1 MKHFK
6 HIIFIM
12 LLFIT
17 LGCGARLDY
26 NVDVDT
32 NSESIKLDIIMN
44 IEEAD
49 YEHIQGGRKK
59 LISIIDDS
67 IPEYMKYSID
77 ESKPNEFLFTIDF
90 KSYDDYRDTYKKV
103 AGVDS
108 KSVFEEPSGSKNA
121 PFHLRQHIEMKDDLT
136 VFLNWLK
143 TDLSNI
149 DVISK
154 EDQSNLISSEN
165 FVYSF
170 NGESTIS
177 SDEAMF
183 DDETEIQLKDIR
195 IHTVVKEGK
204 TLDFSLSF
212 LINEKSEKQFADNF
226 NGYLKSKQ
234 LRYESKVETVK
245 KNKDTYICRT
255 LELKNLNLNDEKDL
269 SKLNKL
275 FGTDFSE
282 ITYMYED
289 FSNLFKEKAKQ
300 NIMIDLDLENLFQ
313 LQQDKDVEVTLE
325 LNGTALDQ
333 DNELNNDLKMPYK
346 TKIQNNDNFHIS
358 LHTVVE
364 SYRMIPII
372 SVISITL
379 IILFIL
385 YKYITRHG
393 IKKVIEMENIRSIKQ
408 MIQKLYFIEEV
419 YVRNEIIEGKQFF
432 IKIKNISKI
441 DVGNKIRMTV
451 FKPCLFLWIAFVI
464 LLEVNQIGF
473 SIVTCF
479 IAGGMTVLNIIL
491 YQTPTIEIE
500 LSSGKN
506 YYMSI
511 YEKEKTM
518 NLYYDLLKKVERNR
532 KKDMIVNKIKEHL
545 SEGKEYE

>member
-6 HIIFIM
+6 RIIFIM

-26 NVDVDT
+26 NVNVDT

-313 LQQDKDVEVTLE
+313 LQQNKDVEVTLE

-532 KKDMIVNKIKEHL
+532 NKDMIVNKIKEHL